1 MKVDNIL
8 DIVLLVVWLAVGAA
22 ATVWSL
28 ISIKGKITDYTT
40 TDKISISVL
49 DDNTP
54 EEYTMT
60 TDDLVLMCVIA
71 DSNQPYPAA
80 VQVNDNNII
89 KFNNSYFADSETAI
103 NNIWNSQ
110 LSSLADKNIQDF
122 DISYE
127 GGDVRWKIA
136 TY

>member
-71 DSNQPYPAA
+71 DDNQPYPAA
-80 VQVNDNNII
+80 VQVNDNTII
-89 KFNNSYFADSETAI
+89 NFNKSYFADSETAI

-136 TY
+136 TD

>member
-1 MKVDNIL
+1 
-8 DIVLLVVWLAVGAA
+8 
-22 ATVWSL
+22 
-28 ISIKGKITDYTT
+28 
-40 TDKISISVL
+40 
-49 DDNTP
+49 
-54 EEYTMT
+54 MT

-136 TY
+136 TD